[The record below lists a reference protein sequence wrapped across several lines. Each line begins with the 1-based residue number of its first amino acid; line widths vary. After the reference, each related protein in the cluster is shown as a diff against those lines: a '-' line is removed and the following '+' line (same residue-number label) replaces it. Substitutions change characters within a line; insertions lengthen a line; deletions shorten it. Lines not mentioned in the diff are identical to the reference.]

1 MFVKDLIEA
10 LQTLIIYNP
19 RIQTKE
25 VVIVGKDE
33 EDNDV
38 SVDVLGLENYEECDQ
53 LKIILSRKIVME
65 PETLGF

>member
-19 RIQTKE
+19 SIQTKE

-33 EDNDV
+33 EYNDV
-38 SVDVLGLENYEECDQ
+38 SVDVLGLENCEECNQ
-53 LKIILSRKIVME
+53 LKIILSRKIVVE
-65 PETLGF
+65 PEILDF